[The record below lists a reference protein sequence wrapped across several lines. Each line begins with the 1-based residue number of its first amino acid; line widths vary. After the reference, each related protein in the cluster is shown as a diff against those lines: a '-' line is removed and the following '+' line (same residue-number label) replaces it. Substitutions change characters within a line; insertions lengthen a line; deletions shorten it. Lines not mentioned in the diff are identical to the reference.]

1 MGYIASKR
9 GKDGKP
15 RYYVVCKNRAGI
27 ALDENFKFIQ
37 QQMGHASIAT
47 TMDLC
52 GHRMPEAS
60 AWMSSSSQRTW

>member
-1 MGYIASKR
+1 
-9 GKDGKP
+9 
-15 RYYVVCKNRAGI
+15 
-27 ALDENFKFIQ
+27 
-37 QQMGHASIAT
+37 MGHASIAT